1 MFVWANEQTA
11 VRESLS
17 HHLCAAYLPVSLC
30 VSEFDCAAEEKRV
43 QDLKVTVKI
52 KAALL
57 SLIYFSVPS
66 SRVNAL
72 RSNRLFWWF
81 VVNQHPINTLCF
93 CNREFTS
100 SLGKL

>member
-17 HHLCAAYLPVSLC
+17 HHLCVANLPVSLC

-43 QDLKVTVKI
+43 QDLKVAVKI

-57 SLIYFSVPS
+57 SLNQQDFHVCLFYLGRRQMKFTPS
-66 SRVNAL
+66 S
-72 RSNRLFWWF
+72 
-81 VVNQHPINTLCF
+81 
-93 CNREFTS
+93 
-100 SLGKL
+100 